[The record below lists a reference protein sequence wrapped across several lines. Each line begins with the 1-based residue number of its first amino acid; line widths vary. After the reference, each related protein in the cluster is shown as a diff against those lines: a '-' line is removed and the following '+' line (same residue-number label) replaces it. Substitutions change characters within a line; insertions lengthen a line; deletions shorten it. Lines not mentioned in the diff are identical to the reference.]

1 MRWGSQSRGTLQKL
15 NEKVAERILRHYA
28 TTQNL
33 SAFLAIESIKFF
45 RNLIYLDLLRGQE
58 QVSGRRDIQCHYKKR
73 NSFYRIKVFW
83 IM

>member
-1 MRWGSQSRGTLQKL
+1 MSIRCFSLMSQADC
-15 NEKVAERILRHYA
+15 EYPID
-28 TTQNL
+28 NL

-73 NSFYRIKVFW
+73 NSFYRIKAFW

>member
-1 MRWGSQSRGTLQKL
+1 MKRY
-15 NEKVAERILRHYA
+15 YA
-28 TTQNL
+28 TSKADIRNPLRYLLICVQIL
-33 SAFLAIESIKFF
+33 SAFLAAESIKFF

-73 NSFYRIKVFW
+73 NSFYRIKAFW